1 MTIPSVLEES
11 SSTDSGSRSRVE
23 EWLMEQDN
31 NTNIGTTLGKV
42 SIVKNLMRSDDYL
55 IMVCPGCLS
64 ARVAASTEANK
75 ATFADL
81 VTNITGNSMVGLVV
95 SAYCSLRSDRCAKL
109 DTSTD
114 RHTHKLLSDFESWSG
129 CKSIGKILRQV
140 TYVRSDTDE
149 DEIMVLSA
157 REIVR
162 LCKGMQMSPLKFE
175 CDGIVIR
182 EDGDRW
188 MNMDW
193 TINRIPTRVKVS
205 SAGKSLDETSM

>member
-129 CKSIGKILRQV
+129 
-140 TYVRSDTDE
+140 YE